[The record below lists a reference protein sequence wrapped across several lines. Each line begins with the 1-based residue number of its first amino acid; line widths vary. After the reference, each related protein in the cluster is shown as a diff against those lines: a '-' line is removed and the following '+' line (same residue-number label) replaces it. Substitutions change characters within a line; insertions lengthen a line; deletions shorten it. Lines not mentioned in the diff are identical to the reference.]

1 MEQRKP
7 AFYSSMAMSI
17 ENRQRTREYYEQA
30 IPSWTQAGLLTP
42 DEAMSLM
49 ELLNVYYPV

>member
-1 MEQRKP
+1 M
-7 AFYSSMAMSI
+7 ASFYNLLATSI
-17 ENRQRTREYYEQA
+17 KGKNRTREYYETT
-30 IPSWTQAGLLTP
+30 IPSWTEAGLLTP